1 MELAHGNVSA
11 PIPYLANSDAIGQL
25 SNTLIIFRENM
36 LQADRLRKD
45 LEIARQENYQLDIEY
60 PQNSNDQSNTQ
71 QYESETPSRSAF
83 EQES

>member
-1 MELAHGNVSA
+1 MVMSVPQF
-11 PIPYLANSDAIGQL
+11 PISLTQTIGQL

-60 PQNSNDQSNTQ
+60 PQNSNDSA
-71 QYESETPSRSAF
+71 AF
-83 EQES
+83 EQ

>member
-1 MELAHGNVSA
+1 MTRSISIPSAKIAETSMELAHGNVSA

-45 LEIARQENYQLDIEY
+45 LEIARQENYQNI
-60 PQNSNDQSNTQ
+60 QKSG
-71 QYESETPSRSAF
+71 
-83 EQES
+83 